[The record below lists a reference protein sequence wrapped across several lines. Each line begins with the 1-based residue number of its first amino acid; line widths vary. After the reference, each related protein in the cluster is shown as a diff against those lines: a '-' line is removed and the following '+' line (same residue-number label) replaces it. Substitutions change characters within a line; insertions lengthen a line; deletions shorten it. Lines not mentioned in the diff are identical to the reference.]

1 MTDATLTPEI
11 YGDFGLFL
19 EQMGVRKKQQAKIE
33 PPVEERVDPR
43 KIETND
49 WYKQGKECPF

>member
-19 EQMGVRKKQQAKIE
+19 DQIGVRPKQIE
-33 PPVEERVDPR
+33 NTKTTHKSKDLRRE
-43 KIETND
+43 ETNE
-49 WYKQGKECPF
+49 WYKEGKECPF

>member
-19 EQMGVRKKQQAKIE
+19 DQMGVRRKQKPVAEETVPEKTEE
-33 PPVEERVDPR
+33 PREDPNAWH
-43 KIETND
+43 KE
-49 WYKQGKECPF
+49 GKECPF

>member
-19 EQMGVRKKQQAKIE
+19 DQIGVRPKQIE
-33 PPVEERVDPR
+33 NTKTTPQSKDLR
-43 KIETND
+43 KEETNE